1 MRTKIY
7 FWILTGLLLLSGLSC
22 EENFSPKTEYKK
34 TYILYCVESV
44 DIYFHSFIPSVYLTK
59 TYEYDSNFPAGKNQ
73 MPPFV
78 SGAKVILRV
87 DNKVDTLKEL
97 LTQGKYFGGI
107 KYYGGINNRIGVN
120 SKVTITAILPDSTV
134 LTTNAVVPEMPA
146 FETSYPFLHGFTTKF
161 NQWRWGY
168 TWKITWNEFDEALF
182 FPKFLLRYYK
192 ANSPKNQLEIE
203 IPMSYQKSGNKSVP
217 IFPTYTRD
225 NSIEYSFNAVDSV
238 MKNISLGDTNKSSY
252 IISDFAFQ
260 LTVYDK
266 HLANFYSSTN
276 GYLDPYS
283 IRLDETV
290 YTNVSGGMGLFGFK
304 IEYGCGREV
313 NKEYAESFGYRKYE

>member
-1 MRTKIY
+1 MRTQIY
-7 FWILTGLLLLSGLSC
+7 FWILTGLLLLSALSC

-59 TYEYDSNFPAGKNQ
+59 TYEDNSNFPADKNQ

-97 LTQGKYFGGI
+97 LSRQGN
-107 KYYGGINNRIGVN
+107 YYGGINNRIGVN
-120 SKVTITAILPDSTV
+120 SKVKITAILPDSTV
-134 LTTNAVVPEMPA
+134 LTTSAVVPEMPA
-146 FETSYPFLHGFTTKF
+146 FETSYPFLHGLTTKI

-168 TWKITWNEFDEALF
+168 TWKITWNEYEDVLF
-182 FPKFLLRYYK
+182 FPKFLLRYRK
-192 ANSPKNQLEIE
+192 ATDPTYNWFEIE

-217 IFPTYTRD
+217 IFPTYTRS
-225 NSIEYSFNAVDSV
+225 NSIEYSFNAIDSV
-238 MKNISLGDTNKSSY
+238 MKNISLGDTNKSAY

-260 LTVYDK
+260 LVVYDK
-266 HLANFYSSTN
+266 HLANFFSSTN

-290 YTNVSGGMGLFGFK
+290 YTNVLGGMGIFGFN
-304 IEYGCGREV
+304 ISNGCGREV
-313 NKEYAESFGYRKYE
+313 NKEYAESFGYKKYE